1 MNSSSEP
8 GPKNTFSQSGA
19 TTSLRST
26 ITRSKPPPQV
36 TMSLKAGLLT
46 APTPS
51 LPSPAES
58 LSVANSRSGP
68 SITRSLPSSPNML
81 SEPRPPATKS
91 LPGPPRRFLSPP
103 EKPRSLPPRTISLP
117 GPPWRLSLPARAKS
131 MSLPPLP
138 KRLSALL
145 VPLRVSGPLVPTL
158 LTARATPLARTRV
171 KAIAVSR
178 STSRFMPLLSSRRAG
193 ALCPGPQCCPS
204 PLRDASRCCRLGRH
218 GRRRCGAGPGP
229 GGAQDEGQ
237 EQQLESDGEAIE
249 VGPGLPDRVE
259 HREGDGERRH
269 DEVRGAVDAGGQRR
283 GEQDHEDRDRYGREE
298 EGQQRLADVELK
310 DDTVEDVVDDAGLVQ
325 GEVVD
330 VDVEEHE
337 TGPGGREL
345 RSDRY
350 RRIVQCCRG
359 LGVCAQGS
367 LHRVEGGCAW
377 IGPHRPPFVR
387 CTSTVYMRLIMHHLL
402 CQAIPSGSLLVR
414 PYPYIRGRYMGDK
427 YHVLHRHL
435 SRLS

>member
-1 MNSSSEP
+1 MDSMNSSSEP

-26 ITRSKPPPQV
+26 INRSKPPPQV

-46 APTPS
+46 APTTS

-81 SEPRPPATKS
+81 SEPRPPITKS
-91 LPGPPRRFLSPP
+91 LPGPPSRFLSPP

-117 GPPWRLSLPARAKS
+117 VPPSTLSLPARAKS

-138 KRLSALL
+138 KRLSAPL
-145 VPLRVSGPLVPTL
+145 VPLKVSGPLVPTL

-237 EQQLESDGEAIE
+237 DQHLDSDGEG
-249 VGPGLPDRVE
+249 VVE
-259 HREGDGERRH
+259 GIVRERPQKVHPHGGDVQRCN
-269 DEVRGAVDAGGQRR
+269 DEVRGAVHPGGQRH
-283 GEQDHEDRDRYGREE
+283 GEHDHQGRDRDDREE
-298 EGQQRLADVELK
+298 NGHQCSADVELE
-310 DDTVEDVVDDAGLVQ
+310 DDATPDVVDFAGLVEV
-325 GEVVD
+325 EVVD
-330 VDVEEHE
+330 VDDEEHE
-337 TGPGGREL
+337 AGPGCREL

-377 IGPHRPPFVR
+377 IGPHSFIIYFNDRHHR
-387 CTSTVYMRLIMHHLL
+387 ATS
-402 CQAIPSGSLLVR
+402 A
-414 PYPYIRGRYMGDK
+414 
-427 YHVLHRHL
+427 L
-435 SRLS
+435 STDEP